1 MRSETLVHV
10 VRHGEVYNPDKILYG
25 RLPGFGLS
33 DFGVAQAEKT
43 AEFLA
48 PRDISYLVS
57 SPLERAIQT
66 ATPLAEKLGVP
77 IERDDRLIEAA
88 NRFEGQPVAG
98 GTGRIFSPSN
108 WKLLYN
114 PVRPSWG
121 EPYAEI
127 AARVRAAVLAAAAAA
142 DGHEAACIT
151 HQLPVVALRR
161 QVLGEHLWHDP
172 RERQCALASVTTFAV
187 DGDQIRF
194 YAYAEPAGA
203 TPAGSTPGA

>member
-1 MRSETLVHV
+1 MSETLVHV
-10 VRHGEVYNPDKILYG
+10 IRHGEVFNPGKVLYG
-25 RLPGFGLS
+25 RLPGFRLS
-33 DFGVAQAEKT
+33 DFGVAQARVT

-48 PRDISYLVS
+48 PRDIGYVLC
-57 SPLERAIQT
+57 SPLERAVQT
-66 ATPLAEKLGVP
+66 ATPLAERFGLP
-77 IERDDRLIEAA
+77 IERDERLIEAA

-114 PVRPSWG
+114 PLRPSWG
-121 EPYAEI
+121 EPYAQI
-127 AARVRAAVLAAAAAA
+127 AERVRAAVLAAAAAA
-142 DGHEAACIT
+142 DGHEAACVT

-161 QVLGEHLWHDP
+161 QVMGEHLWHDP

-187 DGDQIRF
+187 DGEHMRF

-203 TPAGSTPGA
+203 TPAGSTAGA